1 MNRENREPETRLNE
15 GVIALSDEAVEQ
27 VSGGADQQIRSLPS
41 DQQIRPDP
49 DPIR

>member
-27 VSGGADQQIRSLPS
+27 VSGADQQIRSLPS